1 MNQRIR
7 LTIQLLE
14 EALLKLL
21 QEKTIYDISIKELCD
36 VAGINRSTFYKHF
49 NSQFDLLMYMED
61 KFMEEIGECL
71 KSYGQKISLNK
82 RLIKILDLIKDNLS
96 FTKLLLNNN
105 IDPEFATKLFK
116 KPDIVDVINNDNIF
130 TYTDPKMKQYAV
142 IFKME
147 GCFSVLKSWINNNCD
162 ISSKQLSEYLLTFT
176 GYEAK

>member
-71 KSYGQKISLNK
+71 KSYEQKISLNK

-116 KPDIVDVINNDNIF
+116 KPDLVDVINNDNIF

>member
-21 QEKTIYDISIKELCD
+21 QEKTIYEISIKELCD

-61 KFMEEIGECL
+61 KFMKEIGECL

>member
-21 QEKTIYDISIKELCD
+21 QEKTIYEISIKELCD

-130 TYTDPKMKQYAV
+130 TYTDPKIKQYAV

>member
-1 MNQRIR
+1 
-7 LTIQLLE
+7 
-14 EALLKLL
+14 
-21 QEKTIYDISIKELCD
+21 
-36 VAGINRSTFYKHF
+36 
-49 NSQFDLLMYMED
+49 MED

-82 RLIKILDLIKDNLS
+82 RLIKILDLIKDNFS

-176 GYEAK
+176 GYEIK

>member
-82 RLIKILDLIKDNLS
+82 RLIKILDLIKDNFS

-176 GYEAK
+176 GYEVK

>member
-82 RLIKILDLIKDNLS
+82 RLIKILDLIKDNFS

-116 KPDIVDVINNDNIF
+116 KPDIVDVINNDNTF

-176 GYEAK
+176 GYEIK

>member
-21 QEKTIYDISIKELCD
+21 QEKTIYGISIKELCD

>member
-21 QEKTIYDISIKELCD
+21 QEKTIYEISIKELCD